1 MSRVGIY
8 GGTFDPIHRGHLHV
22 ITQLFIKDLID
33 QLLLIPAGN
42 PLLRSAEPSASA
54 EQRRTMCELAVST
67 LPEEIKKKVQVN
79 PIEILRQGPSY
90 AIDTVEAV
98 RSTFPEDQIYLIV
111 GADAFSKID
120 QWHRAEELKKMVSV
134 LCINRPGYPATGI
147 DIGALDAAA
156 TTIRQGLSADVPE
169 IVAGFIRENGLY
181 DNQ

>member
-22 ITQLFIKDLID
+22 ITQLFKKDLID

-67 LPEEIKKKVQVN
+67 LPEEIKNKVSIN

-98 RSTFPEDQIYLIV
+98 AQNYPGDTIV
-111 GADAFSKID
+111 VVIGQDASEKLE
-120 QWHRAEELKKMVSV
+120 QWHRIDELRGMVEFLV
-134 LCINRPGYPATGI
+134 IDRPGYAGNGV
-147 DIGALDAAA
+147 DIGALNVAA
-156 TTIRQGLSADVPE
+156 TTIRQGLSAEVSSS
-169 IVAGFIRENGLY
+169 VAAFIRENNLY
-181 DNQ
+181 DN